1 MRTIFA
7 ILLAAGLIGSSIGCC
22 HTAGVCDC
30 DFGGYP
36 CSACLHPYPGMAP
49 TTAAPVNAG
58 EQIKVAPTPVDNLR
72 K

>member
-1 MRTIFA
+1 MSRVLV
-7 ILLAAGLIGSSIGCC
+7 LLAAAGLIGASVGCC

-36 CSACLHPYPGMAP
+36 CYGCAHPHEGIAIFSPAP
-49 TTAAPVNAG
+49 PPNR
-58 EQIKVAPTPVDNLR
+58 ESLSMPTPVNGAT

>member
-1 MRTIFA
+1 MRRIFA
-7 ILLAAGLIGSSIGCC
+7 ILVAAGLIGSSIACC

-36 CSACLHPYPGMAP
+36 CSACLQPYPGMAP
-49 TTAAPVNAG
+49 TSPPPLTTG
-58 EQIKVAPTPVDNLR
+58 EQLKAAPTPVDNLQ